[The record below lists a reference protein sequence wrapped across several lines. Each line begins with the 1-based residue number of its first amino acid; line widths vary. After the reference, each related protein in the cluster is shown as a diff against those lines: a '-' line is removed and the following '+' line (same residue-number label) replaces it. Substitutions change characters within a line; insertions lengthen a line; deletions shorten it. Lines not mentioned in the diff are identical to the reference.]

1 MPTKIRK
8 NWMKR
13 TPTKIKRCPGC
24 GGDADMQERNGQIQI
39 TCFKYGCIQIIA
51 STFDD
56 AVKMW
61 NEKRFAEVSR

>member
-1 MPTKIRK
+1 MIRK
-8 NWMKR
+8 NRMKQ
-13 TPTKIKRCPGC
+13 TAMKIKKCPGC
-24 GGDADMQERNGQIQI
+24 GGNPDVQQRHGQVQI

-51 STFDD
+51 NTLSD